1 MISIE
6 IISAIRLSFWQK
18 SMFQA
23 NDSTTKVKQDGGE
36 YEIFA
41 QIRHAILTSELKIAS
56 FPFKTTTLPFPT
68 SY

>member
-1 MISIE
+1 
-6 IISAIRLSFWQK
+6 
-18 SMFQA
+18 MFQA

-36 YEIFA
+36 YDVFA

-56 FPFKTTTLPFPT
+56 FPFKTTTLPFTT

>member
-1 MISIE
+1 
-6 IISAIRLSFWQK
+6 
-18 SMFQA
+18 MFQA

-36 YEIFA
+36 YEVFA